1 MYSEEELEE
10 IDNRLKKVADEIR
23 QEEKIFW
30 EQEYPCKTKEDKIS
44 HWASK
49 MFRSMRTQTEIG
61 QDPYDLYKN
70 DWLKEVL
77 KVEPN
82 FISFLPE
89 IFKVWTNVWDTEKVQ
104 NKINLMRKELDNT

>member
-1 MYSEEELEE
+1 MKEDEF
-10 IDNRLKKVADEIR
+10 LKLISEIR

-30 EQEYPCKTKEDKIS
+30 EEEYPCKTREDKIS

-61 QDPYDLYKN
+61 QDPYDLYKGN
-70 DWLKEVL
+70 WLKEVL
-77 KVEPN
+77 KVEPD

-104 NKINLMRKELDNT
+104 SNIDIMRKELDNN